1 MDITQPFLT
10 ACSGKTFADG
20 RLENADGNWWAA
32 RINGTFA
39 LVGWESSAFTESAAN
54 VLIDPAATLNGG
66 AVDLGGNTYT
76 FKFNNDGLMDLA

>member
-10 ACSGKTFADG
+10 ACSGKTFTDG

-39 LVGWESSAFTESAAN
+39 LVGWEASPFTEAAAD
-54 VLIDPAATLNGG
+54 VLRDPAAVLNGG
-66 AVDLGGNTYT
+66 GVDLAGNTYT
-76 FKFNNDGLMDLA
+76 FKQNNDGALDLA